1 MLPKFLQP
9 INNVKLIRLGN
20 KFDGG
25 YVVPLDTI
33 KKIKL
38 LVSFGLGNDWSFE
51 NDFKNKNPNVKI
63 LVFDHTVTRKYW
75 YEQTIISLFY
85 FLKNL
90 KQFDRIF
97 KYFSYLNFFNNKNK
111 VHILKKISNFSNKK
125 TNTVSINNILKSNAN
140 KKVFLKI
147 DIENDEYRIINY
159 ISKYEKNILGMVIE
173 FHNID
178 MNMDKIK
185 KFVKKLKL
193 LKICCINGNNI
204 AGFQKNGDPYCIEL
218 TFVNLSFIK
227 KTKIKNSTKNLF
239 YPNDPQRINK
249 KLNFN

>member
-25 YVVPLDTI
+25 YVVPLDII

-75 YEQTIISLFY
+75 YEQTIISLLY

-111 VHILKKISNFSNKK
+111 VHILKKISNFTNKK
-125 TNTVSINNILKSNAN
+125 IILY
-140 KKVFLKI
+140 LL
-147 DIENDEYRIINY
+147 II
-159 ISKYEKNILGMVIE
+159 
-173 FHNID
+173 F
-178 MNMDKIK
+178 
-185 KFVKKLKL
+185 
-193 LKICCINGNNI
+193 
-204 AGFQKNGDPYCIEL
+204 
-218 TFVNLSFIK
+218 
-227 KTKIKNSTKNLF
+227 
-239 YPNDPQRINK
+239 
-249 KLNFN
+249 

>member
-25 YVVPLDTI
+25 YVVPLDII

-51 NDFKNKNPNVKI
+51 NDFKNKNPDVKI

-97 KYFSYLNFFNNKNK
+97 KYFFYLKFFNNKNK
-111 VHILKKISNFSNKK
+111 VHILKK
-125 TNTVSINNILKSNAN
+125 NI
-140 KKVFLKI
+140 
-147 DIENDEYRIINY
+147 
-159 ISKYEKNILGMVIE
+159 
-173 FHNID
+173 
-178 MNMDKIK
+178 
-185 KFVKKLKL
+185 
-193 LKICCINGNNI
+193 
-204 AGFQKNGDPYCIEL
+204 
-218 TFVNLSFIK
+218 
-227 KTKIKNSTKNLF
+227 
-239 YPNDPQRINK
+239 
-249 KLNFN
+249 